1 MDLRKI
7 KKLIEMLEESN
18 LSELEIREGEETVRL
33 SRHPTGMPMPAYAAP
48 APMVAAPMPPPV
60 AATAAGVAATAAPAA
75 GEDPEAA
82 LPAGQVVRSPMVGT
96 YYAAPSPG
104 AEPFV
109 RIGQAVKKG
118 DTLATIEAMKMFNPI
133 EAESDGTVKAILGE
147 NGQPLEFDQPM
158 FVIG

>member
-33 SRHPTGMPMPAYAAP
+33 SRHPASVPMATYSSAPVMTAAP
-48 APMVAAPMPPPV
+48 QA
-60 AATAAGVAATAAPAA
+60 AAPAA
-75 GEDPEAA
+75 AATAPTPAAGSSDAAPE
-82 LPAGQVVRSPMVGT
+82 LPAGQVLRSPMVGT

-104 AEPFV
+104 ADPFV
-109 RIGQAVKKG
+109 RIGQQVKKG

-133 EAESDGTVKAILGE
+133 EAESDGTVKAILVE
-147 NGQPLEFDQPM
+147 NGQPVEFDQPL
-158 FVIG
+158 FVIE

>member
-33 SRHPTGMPMPAYAAP
+33 SRHPTGAAMPTYGLPAMPAQTPAATP
-48 APMVAAPMPPPV
+48 AP
-60 AATAAGVAATAAPAA
+60 TAAPTSSGVPAA
-75 GEDPEAA
+75 AADAPDGE
-82 LPAGQVVRSPMVGT
+82 LVRSPMVGT

-104 AEPFV
+104 AAPYV
-109 RIGQAVKKG
+109 KVGQAVQKG

-133 EAESDGTVKAILGE
+133 EAEFDGIVKSILVE
-147 NGQPLEFDQPM
+147 NGQPVEFDQPL